1 MKRHLAALAA
11 AALTGVAVLAAA
23 APAWAHSAIVDS
35 TPAEGETLT
44 ALPDAFSVTAN
55 ETLLDLDG
63 QGVFALVIRDAAG
76 RYYGD
81 GCVTVVDA
89 TMSADP
95 AIGESG
101 DYEMLYQVVSAD
113 GHPVSGEIPFT
124 WRAPDGFEPAASRA
138 DVPTCGEDPDAVPTP
153 AGDESGESAF
163 PWPAIATGVAA
174 VLALLVALRAA
185 RIQQR
190 ARAANR
196 LQPPTE

>member
-1 MKRHLAALAA
+1 MTPTRLAVLGL
-11 AALTGVAVLAAA
+11 LTGVAVLTAA
-23 APAWAHSAIVDS
+23 APAWAHSTIVDS

-44 ALPDAFSVTAN
+44 ALPEAFSVTAD
-55 ETLLDLDG
+55 ETLLDLGG

-89 TMSADP
+89 TMSAEP

-124 WRAPDGFEPAASRA
+124 WQAPDGFEPAPSHA
-138 DVPTCGEDPDAVPTP
+138 DVPVCGGDPDAAPTP
-153 AGDESGESAF
+153 AAGEAGDSAF
-163 PWPAIATGVAA
+163 PWPAIATVVAA
-174 VLALLVALRAA
+174 VAALFVALRAA

-196 LQPPTE
+196 LEPPQE